1 LKINGWGPEVK
12 DHEKAVYHYNNSN
25 DYVNAVLTL
34 ARKIKE
40 GL

>member
-1 LKINGWGPEVK
+1 
-12 DHEKAVYHYNNSN
+12 VYHYNNSN